1 MKRSFATCLERISV
15 GDKILVRGGKAQ
27 KADPSIANAVADAP
41 GGKGDHIRY
50 VPIDGLG
57 DRDLQALANGP
68 IMDPNRIYLPAG
80 RCSEDEM
87 RRREA

>member
-1 MKRSFATCLERISV
+1 MTRRMASCLERISV
-15 GDKILVRGGKAQ
+15 GDNILVRGGYAQ
-27 KADPSIANAVADAP
+27 KADRSIANAVADEP
-41 GGKGDHIRY
+41 GGRGDRIWC

-80 RCSEDEM
+80 RCSEDEV

>member
-1 MKRSFATCLERISV
+1 MTRRMASCLELISA
-15 GDKILVRGGKAQ
+15 GDSILVRGGYAQ
-27 KADPSIANAVADAP
+27 RADASIANAVADEP
-41 GGKGDHIRY
+41 GGRGDRIWC

-80 RCSEDEM
+80 RCSEDEV